1 MKPQLRIVHM
11 RLTMHSVESVFT
23 VDKKKRERDR
33 ERETGRETLLNE
45 RQKAREESL
54 RILLY

>member
-33 ERETGRETLLNE
+33 ERQRERGRERQGE
-45 RQKAREESL
+45 RH
-54 RILLY
+54 Y

>member
-11 RLTMHSVESVFT
+11 RLTMHSAESVFT

-33 ERETGRETLLNE
+33 EREGERDRERDIT
-45 RQKAREESL
+45 K
-54 RILLY
+54 